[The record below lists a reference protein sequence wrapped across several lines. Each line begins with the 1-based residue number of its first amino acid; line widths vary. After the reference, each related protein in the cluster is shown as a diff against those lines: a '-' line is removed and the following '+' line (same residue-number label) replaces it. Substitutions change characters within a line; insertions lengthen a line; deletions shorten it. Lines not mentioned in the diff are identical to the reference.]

1 MSKNITVGIDLG
13 SHLVK
18 VMVVEHLKERDKKT
32 SRIIGTGKAE
42 ARGIKNGYINEPDEV
57 VRSIVKSVREAEHRS
72 GIKIR
77 QATLAVGG
85 ISLES
90 KLAKGTSIISRADN
104 EVSGLDVQNAV
115 RESEQGLKLLN
126 RHVIDSIPYIYRLD
140 GKDLYSRPEGLRGVK
155 LEVTSLFV
163 TCINQH
169 LEGLVNSVNNAGV
182 DVVDVIAAPLA
193 SSVAI
198 LTNQQKTAGCI
209 LVDIGAET
217 ISLSVFEDG
226 DIISIKVLP
235 IGGMDITKDL
245 ALGLKITLDEAEK
258 IKKGEITGNFDQ
270 KDVSEIMEARVT
282 EFFEIIQKFLKKIN
296 KDGRL
301 AGGAVIVGGATNNE
315 MTERLA
321 KNILNLPITM
331 AGSLGSG
338 VLKDPAWYVV
348 YGLCMSGKYNQGH
361 NSYSNPFVKMMKSIG
376 DFFKN
381 IAKQL
386 MP

>member
-32 SRIIGTGKAE
+32 SRIIGTGKSE
-42 ARGIKNGYINEPDEV
+42 ARGIKNGYINQPEEV
-57 VRSIVKSVREAEHRS
+57 VRSIMKAIREAEHRS

-85 ISLES
+85 VSLES
-90 KLAKGTSIISRADN
+90 KLAKGTAIISRADN
-104 EVSGLDVQNAV
+104 EVSSLDVQNAV

-126 RHVIDSIPYIYRLD
+126 RHVIDSIPYVYKLD
-140 GKDLYSRPEGLRGVK
+140 GKDLFGRPEGLRGVK

-169 LEGLVNSVNNAGV
+169 LEALVNSVNNAGV

-193 SSVAI
+193 SSVAV
-198 LTNQQKTAGCI
+198 LSTQQKTAGCI
-209 LVDIGAET
+209 LVDIGSET
-217 ISLSVFEDG
+217 VSLSVFEDG

-235 IGGMDITKDL
+235 LGGMDITKDL
-245 ALGLKITLDEAEK
+245 ALGLKISLDEAEK
-258 IKKGEITGNFDQ
+258 IKKGEITGNFSQ
-270 KDVSEIMEARVT
+270 REVEEIAEARIT

-301 AGGAVIVGGATNNE
+301 AGGAIIVGGATNNE
-315 MTERLA
+315 MTERIA
-321 KNILNLPITM
+321 KDILNLPITM

-361 NSYSNPFVKMMKSIG
+361 NSYSNPFVKIMKSIG

>member
-18 VMVVEHLKERDKKT
+18 VMVVEHIKERDKKT
-32 SRIIGTGKAE
+32 SRIIGTGKSE
-42 ARGIKNGYINEPDEV
+42 ARGIKNGYINDQEEV
-57 VRSIVKSVREAEHRS
+57 VRSIIKSVREAEHRS

-104 EVSGLDVQNAV
+104 EVTTLDVQNAV

-126 RHVIDSIPYIYRLD
+126 RHVIDSIPYTYRLD
-140 GKDLYSRPEGLRGVK
+140 GKDLYGRPEGLRGVK
-155 LEVTSLFV
+155 LEVTSLFI

-169 LEGLVNSVNNAGV
+169 LEALVNSVNNAGV

-198 LTNQQKTAGCI
+198 LTSQQKTAGCI

-217 ISLSVFEDG
+217 VSLSVFEDG
-226 DIISIKVLP
+226 DIISVKVLP
-235 IGGMDITKDL
+235 LGGRDITNDL
-245 ALGLKITLDEAEK
+245 ALGLKINLDDAEK
-258 IKKGEITGNFDQ
+258 IKKGEITGSFDQ
-270 KDVSEIMEARVT
+270 KDIEEIMEARVT
-282 EFFEIIQKFLKKIN
+282 EFFDIIQKFLKRIN

-301 AGGAVIVGGATNNE
+301 AGGAIIVGGATNNE
-315 MTERLA
+315 MTERIA

-348 YGLCMSGKYNQGH
+348 YGLCMSGRYNQGH
-361 NSYSNPFVKMMKSIG
+361 NSYSNPFVKVMKSIG

>member
-32 SRIIGTGKAE
+32 SRIIGTGKSE
-42 ARGIKNGYINEPDEV
+42 ARGIKNGYINQPEEV
-57 VRSIVKSVREAEHRS
+57 VRSIMKALREAEHRS

-85 ISLES
+85 VSLES
-90 KLAKGTSIISRADN
+90 KLAKGTAIISRADN
-104 EVSGLDVQNAV
+104 EVSSLDVQNAV

-126 RHVIDSIPYIYRLD
+126 RHVIDSIPYVYKLD
-140 GKDLYSRPEGLRGVK
+140 GKDLFGRPEGLRGVK

-169 LEGLVNSVNNAGV
+169 LEALVNSVNNAGV

-193 SSVAI
+193 SSVAV
-198 LTNQQKTAGCI
+198 LSAQQKTAGCI
-209 LVDIGAET
+209 LVDIGSET
-217 ISLSVFEDG
+217 VSLSVFEDG

-235 IGGMDITKDL
+235 LGGMDITKDL
-245 ALGLKITLDEAEK
+245 ALGLKISLEEAEK
-258 IKKGEITGNFDQ
+258 IKKGEITGNFSQ
-270 KDVSEIMEARVT
+270 REVEEIAEARIT

-301 AGGAVIVGGATNNE
+301 AGGAIIVGGATNNE
-315 MTERLA
+315 MTERIA
-321 KNILNLPITM
+321 KDILNLPITM
-331 AGSLGSG
+331 AGSIGSG

-361 NSYSNPFVKMMKSIG
+361 NSYSNPFVKIMKSIG

>member
-1 MSKNITVGIDLG
+1 MSKNITVGIDVG

-18 VMVVEHLKERDKKT
+18 VMVVEHIKEREKRT
-32 SRIIGTGKAE
+32 SRVIGTGKCE
-42 ARGIKNGYINEPDEV
+42 SKGIKNGYINQSEEI
-57 VRSIVKSVREAEHRS
+57 VRSIAKAVKEAEHRS
-72 GIKIR
+72 GIKIQ

-85 ISLES
+85 VSLES
-90 KLAKGTSIISRADN
+90 KPAKGTSIISRADN
-104 EVSGLDVQNAV
+104 EVTPLDVQNAI

-126 RHVIDSIPYIYRLD
+126 KHVIDSIPYAYKLD
-140 GKDLYSRPEGLRGVK
+140 GKDLYGGPEGLRGVR
-155 LEVTSLFV
+155 LEVSSLFI

-169 LEGLVNSVNNAGV
+169 LEALVDSVNSAGV

-226 DIISIKVLP
+226 EIISIRVLP
-235 IGGMDITKDL
+235 IGGTDITNDL
-245 ALGLKITLDEAEK
+245 ALGLKINLDEAEK
-258 IKKGEITGNFDQ
+258 IKKGEVTGNFETREIE
-270 KDVSEIMEARVT
+270 EIMEARVT

-301 AGGAVIVGGATNNE
+301 AGGAIIVGGATNNE
-315 MTERLA
+315 MTERIA

-361 NSYSNPFVKMMKSIG
+361 NSYSNPFIKFFKVVG

-381 IAKQL
+381 IVKQL

>member
-18 VMVVEHLKERDKKT
+18 VMVVEHIKERDKKT
-32 SRIIGTGKAE
+32 SRIIGTGKSE
-42 ARGIKNGYINEPDEV
+42 ARGIKNGYINDQEEV
-57 VRSIVKSVREAEHRS
+57 VRSIIKSVREAEHRS

-104 EVSGLDVQNAV
+104 EVTTLDVQNAV

-126 RHVIDSIPYIYRLD
+126 RHVIDSIPYTYRLD
-140 GKDLYSRPEGLRGVK
+140 GKDLYGRPEGLRGVK
-155 LEVTSLFV
+155 LEVTSLFI

-169 LEGLVNSVNNAGV
+169 LEALVNSVNNAGV

-198 LTNQQKTAGCI
+198 LTSQQKTAGCI

-217 ISLSVFEDG
+217 VSLSVFEDG
-226 DIISIKVLP
+226 DIISVKVLP
-235 IGGMDITKDL
+235 LGGRDITNDL
-245 ALGLKITLDEAEK
+245 ALGLKINLDDAEK
-258 IKKGEITGNFDQ
+258 IKKGEITGSFDQ
-270 KDVSEIMEARVT
+270 KDIEEIMEARVT
-282 EFFEIIQKFLKKIN
+282 EFFDIIQKFLKRIN

-301 AGGAVIVGGATNNE
+301 AGGAIIVGGATNNE
-315 MTERLA
+315 MTERIA

-348 YGLCMSGKYNQGH
+348 YGLCMSGRYNQGH
-361 NSYSNPFVKMMKSIG
+361 NSYSNPFIKVMKSIG

-381 IAKQL
+381 VGKQL

>member
-13 SHLVK
+13 SHLIK
-18 VMVVEHLKERDKKT
+18 VMIVEHLKERDKKT
-32 SRIIGTGKAE
+32 SRIIGTGKSE
-42 ARGIKNGYINEPDEV
+42 ARGIKNGYINEPEEV
-57 VRSIVKSVREAEHRS
+57 VRSIMKSVREAEHRS

-90 KLAKGTSIISRADN
+90 KLAKGTAIISRADN
-104 EVSGLDVQNAV
+104 EVSALDVQNAV

-126 RHVIDSIPYIYRLD
+126 RHVIDSIPYMYRLD
-140 GKDLYSRPEGLRGVK
+140 GKDLYGRPEGLRGVK

-169 LEGLVNSVNNAGV
+169 LEALVNSVNNAGV

-193 SSVAI
+193 SSVAV
-198 LTNQQKTAGCI
+198 LSNQQKTAGCI

-217 ISLSVFEDG
+217 VSLSVFEDG

-235 IGGMDITKDL
+235 LGGMDITKDL
-245 ALGLKITLDEAEK
+245 ALGLKINLDEAEK
-258 IKKGEITGNFDQ
+258 IKKGEITGNFTQ
-270 KDVSEIMEARVT
+270 KDVEEIAEARIT
-282 EFFEIIQKFLKKIN
+282 EFFEIIQKYLKKIN

-301 AGGAVIVGGATNNE
+301 AGGAIIVGGATNNE
-315 MTERLA
+315 MTERIA

-331 AGSLGSG
+331 AGSVGSG

-361 NSYSNPFVKMMKSIG
+361 NSYSNPFVKIIKSLG

-381 IAKQL
+381 LGKQL

>member
-18 VMVVEHLKERDKKT
+18 VMVVEHIKERDKKT
-32 SRIIGTGKAE
+32 SRIIGTGKSE
-42 ARGIKNGYINEPDEV
+42 ARGIKNGYINDQEEV
-57 VRSIVKSVREAEHRS
+57 VRSIIKSVREAEHRS

-104 EVSGLDVQNAV
+104 EVSTLDVQNAV

-126 RHVIDSIPYIYRLD
+126 RHVIDSIPYVYKLD
-140 GKDLYSRPEGLRGVK
+140 GKDLYGRPEGLRGVK
-155 LEVTSLFV
+155 LEVTSLFI

-169 LEGLVNSVNNAGV
+169 LEALVNSVNNAGV

-217 ISLSVFEDG
+217 VSLSVFEDG
-226 DIISIKVLP
+226 DIISVKVLP
-235 IGGMDITKDL
+235 LGGRDITNDL
-245 ALGLKITLDEAEK
+245 ALGLKINLDDAEK
-258 IKKGEITGNFDQ
+258 IKKGEITGSFDQ
-270 KDVSEIMEARVT
+270 KDIEEIMEARVT
-282 EFFEIIQKFLKKIN
+282 EFFDIIQKFLKRIN

-301 AGGAVIVGGATNNE
+301 AGGAIIVGGATNNE
-315 MTERLA
+315 MTERIA

-348 YGLCMSGKYNQGH
+348 YGLCMSGRYNQGH
-361 NSYSNPFVKMMKSIG
+361 NSYSNPFVKVMKSIG

-381 IAKQL
+381 VGKQL

>member
-32 SRIIGTGKAE
+32 SRIIGTGKSE
-42 ARGIKNGYINEPDEV
+42 ARGIKNGYINEPEEV

-104 EVSGLDVQNAV
+104 EVSALDVQNAV
-115 RESEQGLKLLN
+115 KESEQGLKLLN

-155 LEVTSLFV
+155 LEVTSLFI

-169 LEGLVNSVNNAGV
+169 LEALVNSVNNAGV

-198 LTNQQKTAGCI
+198 LNNQQKTAGCI

-235 IGGMDITKDL
+235 LGGTDITKDL

-270 KDVSEIMEARVT
+270 REIEEIMEARVT

-301 AGGAVIVGGATNNE
+301 AGGAIIVGGATNNE
-315 MTERLA
+315 MTERIA

-348 YGLCMSGKYNQGH
+348 YGLCMSGRYNQGH
-361 NSYSNPFVKMMKSIG
+361 NSYSNPFVKIFKSIG

-381 IAKQL
+381 IVKQL

>member
-32 SRIIGTGKAE
+32 SRIIGTGKSE
-42 ARGIKNGYINEPDEV
+42 ARGIKNGYINEPEEV

-104 EVSGLDVQNAV
+104 EVSALDVQNAV
-115 RESEQGLKLLN
+115 KESEQGLKLLN
-126 RHVIDSIPYIYRLD
+126 RHVIDSIPYIYKLD
-140 GKDLYSRPEGLRGVK
+140 GKDLYSKPEGLRGVR

-169 LEGLVNSVNNAGV
+169 LEALVNSVNNAGV

-198 LTNQQKTAGCI
+198 LNSQQKTAGCI

-235 IGGMDITKDL
+235 LGGTDITKDL

-270 KDVSEIMEARVT
+270 REIEEIMEARVT

-301 AGGAVIVGGATNNE
+301 AGGAIIVGGATNNE
-315 MTERLA
+315 MTERIA

-348 YGLCMSGKYNQGH
+348 YGLCMSGRYNQGH
-361 NSYSNPFVKMMKSIG
+361 NSYSNPFVKIFKSIG

-381 IAKQL
+381 IVKQL

>member
-18 VMVVEHLKERDKKT
+18 VMVVEHIKERDKKT
-32 SRIIGTGKAE
+32 SRIIGTGKSE
-42 ARGIKNGYINEPDEV
+42 ARGIKNGYINDQEEV
-57 VRSIVKSVREAEHRS
+57 VRSIIKSVREAEHRS

-104 EVSGLDVQNAV
+104 EVTTLDVQNAV

-126 RHVIDSIPYIYRLD
+126 RHVIDSIPYTYRLD
-140 GKDLYSRPEGLRGVK
+140 GKDLYGRPEGLRGVK
-155 LEVTSLFV
+155 LEVTSLFI

-169 LEGLVNSVNNAGV
+169 LEALVNSVNNAGV

-198 LTNQQKTAGCI
+198 LTSQQKTAGCI

-217 ISLSVFEDG
+217 VSLSVFEDG
-226 DIISIKVLP
+226 DIISVKVLP
-235 IGGMDITKDL
+235 LGGRDITNDL
-245 ALGLKITLDEAEK
+245 ALGLKINLDDAEK
-258 IKKGEITGNFDQ
+258 IKKGEITGSFDQ
-270 KDVSEIMEARVT
+270 KDIEEIMEARVT
-282 EFFEIIQKFLKKIN
+282 EFFDIIQKFLKRIN

-301 AGGAVIVGGATNNE
+301 AGGAIIVGGATNNE
-315 MTERLA
+315 MTERIA

-348 YGLCMSGKYNQGH
+348 YGLCMSGRYNQGH
-361 NSYSNPFVKMMKSIG
+361 NSYSNPFVKVMKSIG

-381 IAKQL
+381 IGKQL

>member
-1 MSKNITVGIDLG
+1 M
-13 SHLVK
+13 
-18 VMVVEHLKERDKKT
+18 
-32 SRIIGTGKAE
+32 
-42 ARGIKNGYINEPDEV
+42 
-57 VRSIVKSVREAEHRS
+57 
-72 GIKIR
+72 
-77 QATLAVGG
+77 
-85 ISLES
+85 
-90 KLAKGTSIISRADN
+90 
-104 EVSGLDVQNAV
+104 
-115 RESEQGLKLLN
+115 
-126 RHVIDSIPYIYRLD
+126 
-140 GKDLYSRPEGLRGVK
+140 
-155 LEVTSLFV
+155 
-163 TCINQH
+163 
-169 LEGLVNSVNNAGV
+169 
-182 DVVDVIAAPLA
+182 
-193 SSVAI
+193 
-198 LTNQQKTAGCI
+198 
-209 LVDIGAET
+209 DIGAET

-315 MTERLA
+315 MTERIA

-331 AGSLGSG
+331 AGSIGSG

-361 NSYSNPFVKMMKSIG
+361 NSYSNPFIKVIKSIG
-376 DFFKN
+376 EFFKN

>member
-18 VMVVEHLKERDKKT
+18 VMVIEHLKERDKKT

-42 ARGIKNGYINEPDEV
+42 ARGIKNGYINKPEEV

-85 ISLES
+85 VSLES

-104 EVSGLDVQNAV
+104 EVSSLDVQNAV

-126 RHVIDSIPYIYRLD
+126 RHVIDSIPYAYKLD
-140 GKDLYSRPEGLRGVK
+140 GKDLYARPEGLRGVK

-169 LEGLVNSVNNAGV
+169 LEALVNSVNNAGV

-193 SSVAI
+193 SSVAV
-198 LTNQQKTAGCI
+198 LSNQQKTAGCI

-235 IGGMDITKDL
+235 IGGIDITRDL

-258 IKKGEITGNFDQ
+258 IKKGEITGNFDP
-270 KDVSEIMEARVT
+270 KDVSEIIEARVT

-301 AGGAVIVGGATNNE
+301 AGGAIIVGGATNNDT
-315 MTERLA
+315 TERIA

-331 AGSLGSG
+331 SGSLGSG

-348 YGLCMSGKYNQGH
+348 YGLCMSGRYNQGH
-361 NSYSNPFVKMMKSIG
+361 NNYSNPVTKVFKSLG

-381 IAKQL
+381 VAKQL

>member
-32 SRIIGTGKAE
+32 SRIIGTGKSE
-42 ARGIKNGYINEPDEV
+42 ARGIKNGYINQPEEV
-57 VRSIVKSVREAEHRS
+57 VRSIMKALREAEHRS

-85 ISLES
+85 VSLES
-90 KLAKGTSIISRADN
+90 KLAKGTAIISRADN
-104 EVSGLDVQNAV
+104 EVSALDVQNAV

-126 RHVIDSIPYIYRLD
+126 RHVIDSIPYVYKLD
-140 GKDLYSRPEGLRGVK
+140 GKDLFGRPEGLRGVK

-169 LEGLVNSVNNAGV
+169 LEALVNSVNNAGV

-193 SSVAI
+193 SSVAV
-198 LTNQQKTAGCI
+198 LSAQQKTAGCI
-209 LVDIGAET
+209 LVDIGSET
-217 ISLSVFEDG
+217 VSLSVFEDG

-235 IGGMDITKDL
+235 LGGMDITKDL
-245 ALGLKITLDEAEK
+245 ALGLKISLDEAEK
-258 IKKGEITGNFDQ
+258 IKKGEITGNFSQ
-270 KDVSEIMEARVT
+270 REVEEIAEARIT

-301 AGGAVIVGGATNNE
+301 AGGAIIVGGATNNE
-315 MTERLA
+315 MTERIA
-321 KNILNLPITM
+321 KDILNLPITM
-331 AGSLGSG
+331 AGSIGSG

-361 NSYSNPFVKMMKSIG
+361 NSYSNPFVKIMKSIG

-381 IAKQL
+381 MAKQL

>member
-32 SRIIGTGKAE
+32 SRIIGTGKSE
-42 ARGIKNGYINEPDEV
+42 ARGIKNGYINEPEEV

-104 EVSGLDVQNAV
+104 EVSALDVQNAV
-115 RESEQGLKLLN
+115 KESEQGLKLLN

-155 LEVTSLFV
+155 LEVTSLFI

-169 LEGLVNSVNNAGV
+169 LEALVNSVNNAGV

-198 LTNQQKTAGCI
+198 LNSQQKTAGCI

-235 IGGMDITKDL
+235 LGGTDITKDL

-270 KDVSEIMEARVT
+270 REIEEIMEARVT

-301 AGGAVIVGGATNNE
+301 AGGAIIVGGATNNE
-315 MTERLA
+315 MTERIA

-348 YGLCMSGKYNQGH
+348 YGLCMSGRYNQGH
-361 NSYSNPFVKMMKSIG
+361 NSYSNPFVKIFKSIG

-381 IAKQL
+381 IVKQL

>member
-1 MSKNITVGIDLG
+1 MSKNITAGIDLG

-18 VMVVEHLKERDKKT
+18 VMVVEHIKERDKKT
-32 SRIIGTGKAE
+32 SRIIGTGKSE
-42 ARGIKNGYINEPDEV
+42 ARGIKNGYINDQEEV
-57 VRSIVKSVREAEHRS
+57 VRSIIKSVREAEHRS

-104 EVSGLDVQNAV
+104 EVTTLDVQNAV

-126 RHVIDSIPYIYRLD
+126 RHVIDSIPYTYRLD
-140 GKDLYSRPEGLRGVK
+140 GKDLYGRPEGLRGVK
-155 LEVTSLFV
+155 LEVTSLFI

-169 LEGLVNSVNNAGV
+169 LEALVNSVNNAGV

-198 LTNQQKTAGCI
+198 LTSQQKTAGCI

-217 ISLSVFEDG
+217 VSLSVFEDG
-226 DIISIKVLP
+226 DIISVKVLP
-235 IGGMDITKDL
+235 LGGRDITNDL
-245 ALGLKITLDEAEK
+245 ALGLKINLDDAEK
-258 IKKGEITGNFDQ
+258 IKKGEITGSFDQ
-270 KDVSEIMEARVT
+270 KDIEEIMEARVT
-282 EFFEIIQKFLKKIN
+282 EFFDIIQKFLKRIN

-301 AGGAVIVGGATNNE
+301 AGGAIIVGGATNNE
-315 MTERLA
+315 MTERIA

-338 VLKDPAWYVV
+338 VMKDPAWYVV
-348 YGLCMSGKYNQGH
+348 YGLCMSGRYNQGH
-361 NSYSNPFVKMMKSIG
+361 NSYSNPFVKVMKSIG

-381 IAKQL
+381 VGKQL

>member
-18 VMVVEHLKERDKKT
+18 VMVIEHLKERDKKT

-42 ARGIKNGYINEPDEV
+42 ARGIKNGYINEPEEV
-57 VRSIVKSVREAEHRS
+57 IRSIVKSVREAEHRS

-85 ISLES
+85 VSLES

-104 EVSGLDVQNAV
+104 EVSSLDVQNAV

-126 RHVIDSIPYIYRLD
+126 RHVIDSIPYAYKLD
-140 GKDLYSRPEGLRGVK
+140 GKDLYARPEGLRGVK

-169 LEGLVNSVNNAGV
+169 LEALVNSVNNAGV

-193 SSVAI
+193 SSVAV
-198 LTNQQKTAGCI
+198 LSNQQKTAGCI

-235 IGGMDITKDL
+235 IGGIDITRDL

-258 IKKGEITGNFDQ
+258 IKKGEITGNFDP
-270 KDVSEIMEARVT
+270 KDVSEIVEARVT

-301 AGGAVIVGGATNNE
+301 AGGAIIVGGATNNDT
-315 MTERLA
+315 TERIA

-331 AGSLGSG
+331 SGSLGSG

-348 YGLCMSGKYNQGH
+348 YGLCMSGRYNQGH
-361 NSYSNPFVKMMKSIG
+361 NNYSNPVTKVFKSLG

-381 IAKQL
+381 VAKQL